1 MENQKRTNNQ
11 KRMTCK
17 KGTRAKAIKKAR
29 ERKKRIIMRK
39 LKRLGKR
46 LGIVVGAGTIAIGG
60 YKAVS
65 EVKEQKTKQ
74 QEWLENS
81 QIRTEETVQ
90 AQALPKQKDIL
101 DSILEQYNSELSEE
115 QQINKEDIGIWEEQH
130 LNDGQVYMDGE
141 GNYIRNSFITLN
153 EEENN
158 IQWIDGEKIKDFI
171 TVFDKQNRK
180 TITGM
185 ALIDGEYTSVDV
197 DKFKYELSQEEP
209 YTKAENYVTLEENAE
224 ENFIKLRQKVQ
235 ERSQS
240 KTNEQEQA
248 DDGSR

>member
-17 KGTRAKAIKKAR
+17 KGTRAKA
-29 ERKKRIIMRK
+29 RKRAKRIRM

-46 LGIVVGAGTIAIGG
+46 IGIVVGAGTLVISG
-60 YKAVS
+60 YKGVGI
-65 EVKEQKTKQ
+65 VKDQISKRL
-74 QEWLENS
+74 EWLQNS
-81 QIRTEETVQ
+81 NIRTEETVQ
-90 AQALPKQKDIL
+90 AQELPKQEDIL
-101 DSILEQYNSELSEE
+101 DEILELYNSGLSEE
-115 QQINKEDIGIWEEQH
+115 QQIDEQDIGIWEEQH
-130 LNDGQVYMDGE
+130 LNNGQVYRDEE

-158 IQWIDGEKIKDFI
+158 IQWIDGEEIKDFI
-171 TVFDKQNRK
+171 TVFDKENRK

-185 ALIDGEYTSVDV
+185 ALIDGEYTSVEV
-197 DKFKYELSQEEP
+197 DKFKYELNQEAP
-209 YTKAENYVTLEENAE
+209 YTKAENYVTLEGNEE
-224 ENFIKLRQKVQ
+224 ENFRKLRQKVQ

-240 KTNEQEQA
+240 KTNQQEQA

>member
-17 KGTRAKAIKKAR
+17 KGTRAKA
-29 ERKKRIIMRK
+29 RKRAKRIRM

-46 LGIVVGAGTIAIGG
+46 IGIVVGAGTLVIGG
-60 YKAVS
+60 YKGVS
-65 EVKEQKTKQ
+65 IVKEQISKK
-74 QEWLENS
+74 QEWLQKSN
-81 QIRTEETVQ
+81 IRTEETVQ
-90 AQALPKQKDIL
+90 AQELPKQEDIL
-101 DSILEQYNSELSEE
+101 DEILEQYNSGLSEE
-115 QQINKEDIGIWEEQH
+115 QQIDEQDIGIWEEQH
-130 LNDGQVYMDGE
+130 LNDGQVYRDEE
-141 GNYIRNSFITLN
+141 GNYNRNSFITLN

-158 IQWIDGEKIKDFI
+158 IQWIDGEEIKDFI
-171 TVFDKQNRK
+171 TVFDKENRK

-197 DKFKYELSQEEP
+197 DKFKYELNQEEP
-209 YTKAENYVTLEENAE
+209 YTKAENYVTLEGNAE
-224 ENFIKLRQKVQ
+224 ENFRKLRQKVQ

>member
-17 KGTRAKAIKKAR
+17 KGTRAKA
-29 ERKKRIIMRK
+29 RKRAKRMRM

-46 LGIVVGAGTIAIGG
+46 LGIVVGVGALAIGG
-60 YKAVS
+60 YKTGS
-65 EVKEQKTKQ
+65 EIKEQKTKQ
-74 QEWLENS
+74 QEWLERNN
-81 QIRTEETVQ
+81 IIVQ
-90 AQALPKQKDIL
+90 KNAKAQELSKQADIL
-101 DSILEQYNSELSEE
+101 DQILEQYNSELPEE
-115 QQINKEDIGIWEEQH
+115 KQIDAEDIGIWEEQH
-130 LNDGQVYMDGE
+130 LNDGQVYRDE
-141 GNYIRNSFITLN
+141 DGNYIRNGFITLN

-158 IQWIDGEKIKDFI
+158 IQWVDGEEIKDFI
-171 TVFDKQNRK
+171 TVFDKENRK

-185 ALIDGEYTSVDV
+185 GIIDGEYTSVEV

-209 YTKAENYVTLEENAE
+209 YTKAENYITLEGNAE
-224 ENFIKLRQKVQ
+224 ENFRKLRQKVQ

-240 KTNEQEQA
+240 KTNEQEQV